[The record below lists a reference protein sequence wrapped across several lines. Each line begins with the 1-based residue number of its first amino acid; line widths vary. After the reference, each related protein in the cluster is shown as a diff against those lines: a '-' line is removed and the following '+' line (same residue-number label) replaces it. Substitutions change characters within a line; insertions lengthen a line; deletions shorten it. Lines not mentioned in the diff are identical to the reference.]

1 MSPAQ
6 RYILRGVHVHA
17 SSTSKENMI
26 FEQLPFTASQVD
38 SDVLHPM
45 FLFQLYAPLYAYA
58 DDKSSSY
65 TYTSRRVPCLY
76 EAELIVKILEK
87 LFQSQVVNGSEQII
101 ST

>member
-17 SSTSKENMI
+17 STSKQNMVYK
-26 FEQLPFTASQVD
+26 QLPFTASQVD

-45 FLFQLYAPLYAYA
+45 FLFQLYALLYAYA
-58 DDKSSSY
+58 DDESSSY
-65 TYTSRRVPCLY
+65 TYTSRRVPCFY
-76 EAELIVKILEK
+76 EAELIVSILEK
-87 LFQSQVVNGSEQII
+87 LFQFQVVNGSGKII